1 MQLPFTVAQFYGV
14 FRDYN
19 TALWPAQ
26 VALLAL
32 ALAALVLVVWRRPA
46 SGRVVSAILAFLW
59 AWLAL
64 AYHVAFFA
72 AINPLADAVAALS
85 LLGATAF
92 AWQGVGHGRLRF
104 RLAADAR
111 TALGVALI
119 AYALLVYPAWSV
131 LAGHRYPALPTFG
144 LPCPTTIY
152 TIGLL
157 AFAQRPQP
165 RGPLVVPV
173 LWSFIGGQAALLL
186 DVPQDLGLF
195 VAGVAGL
202 GLIASAR
209 GPVTAQP

>member
-1 MQLPFTVAQFYGV
+1 MQLPFTLEQFYGV

-72 AINPLADAVAALS
+72 AINPLAYAFAALS